1 MIIHWNQII
10 KEYDF
15 EKLKGMKNY
24 VSMTHEYSLDMSTIG
39 ICTVS
44 YTSLEVK

>member
-15 EKLKGMKNY
+15 EKGTKNY

-44 YTSLEVK
+44 YTGLEVK